1 MDHGG
6 IDYDLSCD
14 LYYKTQRHRAF
25 RLFSHS
31 ILERIR
37 LLSVE
42 RKFQASQLRV
52 RRVSFR
58 QLSLG
63 LIQHILDK
71 IFQLLLGA
79 VQGRSEFLKLSQ
91 FRTVF
96 PKMIH
101 FARHSPQI
109 LVFGW
114 KRRLLRSYSN
124 SVNFAETALHCEFD
138 TLRYLSSPRD
148 RPAEFASTF
157 CTCLRRADRPGC
169 SDTCS

>member
-1 MDHGG
+1 MARWHWQANH
-6 IDYDLSCD
+6 YNLFRDLF
-14 LYYKTQRHRAF
+14 YKTQRRGHSGS
-25 RLFSHS
+25 FSHFS

-42 RKFQASQLRV
+42 RKFQAGQLRV

-71 IFQLLLGA
+71 IFQLLLGT
-79 VQGRSEFLKLSQ
+79 VQGRGEFLKLSQ
-91 FRTVF
+91 FRAVF

-101 FARHSPQI
+101 FAGHSPQI

-114 KRRLLRSYSN
+114 KRRLLQRTQSQ
-124 SVNFAETALHCEFD
+124 VNFDEA
-138 TLRYLSSPRD
+138 
-148 RPAEFASTF
+148 AS
-157 CTCLRRADRPGC
+157 L
-169 SDTCS
+169 